1 MTYFM
6 HVCVCE
12 CVFVVFSHSAVSD
25 SFVTPWTV
33 ACQAPLSVE
42 FARQEY
48 WNALPLLPLG
58 DLPNPGVGPTSPVSL
73 ALADRFFTTAPP
85 GKPQLILH

>member
-1 MTYFM
+1 M

-85 GKPQLILH
+85 GKTSGGTRKSTK